1 MRNNVAWDSTF
12 KLSSWG
18 IKSATPS
25 DNYAEWDVTFNL
37 SSWGIKSA
45 TPSWPLCW
53 LGYYLQL
60 IFMRDEIRHPLW
72 PLYWMG
78 SYLQLIFLRDQIRHP
93 LTTNYVDCDITF
105 HLSSSGIKSA
115 TPSDNYVEWVEKDFA
130 ACSSGHCIAY
140 KIQSHTLAI
149 LAILLF
155 QFCARDYVA
164 VSIRVFCFRLQ
175 VGFRSF
181 RSTRFGFSCT
191 VFGFRLTGFS
201 FRFTG
206 FSFRFTAW
214 RFSSMWWTAPYH
226 WRIMGVRIQLVKAW

>member
-1 MRNNVAWDSTF
+1 MLNGMLPSTYLREGSSPPPPLDHYVDWDITF
-12 KLSSWG
+12 SISLWG
-18 IKSATPS
+18 MKSATPS
-25 DNYAEWDVTFNL
+25 D
-37 SSWGIKSA
+37 
-45 TPSWPLCW
+45 
-53 LGYYLQL
+53 
-60 IFMRDEIRHPLW
+60 H
-72 PLYWMG
+72 
-78 SYLQLIFLRDQIRHP
+78 
-93 LTTNYVDCDITF
+93 
-105 HLSSSGIKSA
+105 
-115 TPSDNYVEWVEKDFA
+115 YVEWVEKDFA